1 MEWNGIVAWSMIE
14 WNEIEWMELKGI
26 HSFIREC

>member
-1 MEWNGIVAWSMIE
+1 MEWDGIVEWSMIE